1 MHIDLRFMTMKI
13 VGDSELFQQPYDND
27 DNYVS
32 RTGVKKESED
42 AQALGM
48 RLVALS
54 KTQLDKMGLDEF
66 LYDAILKTKLI
77 KQKTEAYRR
86 HLQYIGKLMR
96 GFEHEPIEAALD
108 KVLNK
113 NNNEAAQIQ
122 IFEKMRERLLANGD
136 DEVQVLLDLHPQ
148 LDRQKMRQL
157 IRQANKELAKNP
169 ESKSSKE
176 LYKYLRSEI
185 KD

>member
-1 MHIDLRFMTMKI
+1 MKI
-13 VGDSELFQQPYDND
+13 VGDSEHFQQPYDND
-27 DNYVS
+27 DDYIS
-32 RTGVKKESED
+32 RTEFKKESEE
-42 AQALGM
+42 AQELGL

-54 KTQLDKMGLDEF
+54 KSQLDKVGLDEF
-66 LYDAILKTKLI
+66 LYDAVLKSKLI

-96 GFEHEPIEAALD
+96 SYEHEPIIAALD

-113 NNNEAAQIQ
+113 NNNEAAQVQ

-136 DEVQVLLDLHPQ
+136 SEIQTLLDEHPQ
-148 LDRQKMRQL
+148 FDRQKLRQL
-157 IRQANKELAKNP
+157 VRQANKELAKGP
-169 ESKSSKE
+169 ESKSAKE
-176 LYKYLRSEI
+176 LFKYLRSEI

>member
-1 MHIDLRFMTMKI
+1 MKI
-13 VGDSELFQQPYDND
+13 VGDSEHFQQPYDND
-27 DNYVS
+27 DDYVS
-32 RTGVKKESED
+32 RTEFKKESEE

-54 KTQLDKMGLDEF
+54 KTQLDKMDLDEF
-66 LYDAILKTKLI
+66 LYDAVLKSKLI

-96 GFEHEPIEAALD
+96 GFDHEPIQAALD

-113 NNNEAAQIQ
+113 NNNEAAQLQ
-122 IFEKMRERLLANGD
+122 IFEKMRERLLTNGE
-136 DEVQVLLDLHPQ
+136 DEVQSLLDQHPQ
-148 LDRQKMRQL
+148 LERQKLRQL
-157 IRQANKELAKNP
+157 IRQANKELAKGP

-176 LYKYLRSEI
+176 LFKYLRAEI
-185 KD
+185 KE

>member
-1 MHIDLRFMTMKI
+1 
-13 VGDSELFQQPYDND
+13 
-27 DNYVS
+27 
-32 RTGVKKESED
+32 
-42 AQALGM
+42 
-48 RLVALS
+48 
-54 KTQLDKMGLDEF
+54 
-66 LYDAILKTKLI
+66 
-77 KQKTEAYRR
+77 
-86 HLQYIGKLMR
+86 
-96 GFEHEPIEAALD
+96 
-108 KVLNK
+108 VLNK

>member
-1 MHIDLRFMTMKI
+1 MKI
-13 VGDSELFQQPYDND
+13 VGDSEHFQQPYDND
-27 DNYVS
+27 DEYVS
-32 RTGVKKESED
+32 RTRFKKESEE

-54 KTQLDKMGLDEF
+54 KSQLDKMELDEF
-66 LYDAILKTKLI
+66 LYDAILKSKVI

-96 GFEHEPIEAALD
+96 GFDHEPIEAALD

-113 NNNEAAQIQ
+113 NNNEAAQLQ

-136 DEVQVLLDLHPQ
+136 TEIQALLDENPQ
-148 LDRQKMRQL
+148 LDRQKLRQL
-157 IRQANKELAKNP
+157 IRQANKELAKGP
-169 ESKSSKE
+169 ESKSAKE
-176 LYKYLRSEI
+176 LFKYLRSEI
-185 KD
+185 TG